1 MSLDKFPI
9 NFGKMGRSISNLQQ
23 FTREKLGNVEDITGL
38 PPEYHDLE
46 RRVDNLDK
54 VHRRLLQ
61 VTRIYTNTSY
71 DYPDQIRQSV
81 VEISN
86 NLFDHLRTIAQSPTA
101 DTHDTEESSTSTQQ
115 KNLHHALARAAK
127 DGAQLLDPDDT
138 LGTALEKYG
147 TAQERIAEC
156 RYKMDSEISLNFYQ
170 PFYATLH
177 TQIQGAM
184 KARANVK
191 SARLSL
197 DAAKN
202 RYKSVRQERIE
213 AARLEVEQAEDQ
225 FVAAVEEATTLMK
238 QVIETVNMHN
248 LNHLPY
254 LLCLFY
260 MTCKALE
267 EVVQDIE
274 EMQIKQESLYR

>member
-9 NFGKMGRSISNLQQ
+9 NFGKM
-23 FTREKLGNVEDITGL
+23 EDITGL

-46 RRVDNLDK
+46 RVNKFNL
-54 VHRRLLQ
+54 
-61 VTRIYTNTSY
+61 
-71 DYPDQIRQSV
+71 QI

-115 KNLHHALARAAK
+115 KNLHHALARSAK

-147 TAQERIAEC
+147 TAQERIGEC

-225 FVAAVEEATTLMK
+225 FVAAVEEATTNLAHL
-238 QVIETVNMHN
+238 VNAQ
-248 LNHLPY
+248 LTFHLEA
-254 LLCLFY
+254 
-260 MTCKALE
+260 CKALE